1 MSEQSSR
8 SKTLDQISGVVEQ
21 QSIYLR
27 HPVQA
32 EDRYCEMD
40 ALLGQQ
46 TIVE

>member
-1 MSEQSSR
+1 MSYQSSR
-8 SKTLDQISGVVEQ
+8 RKTLDQTRGVIEH